1 MCVGKDVS
9 QVLVDHELPA
19 ESFSKFNAGVN
30 IVVDPLVMVD
40 GMLE

>member
-19 ESFSKFNAGVN
+19 ESFSKFNAGINV
-30 IVVDPLVMVD
+30 VVDPLVRVD